1 MEHNLLPPN
10 YAPPPDFCP
19 EELRRAVLA
28 YLGKSRAAL
37 MEVRLEELLGL
48 TAQQNLP
55 GTLDQHPNWQQ
66 KIFQAIEDLQHNP
79 EVIRLTETLRQ
90 ARSQANHDAG

>member
-1 MEHNLLPPN
+1 MSL
-10 YAPPPDFCP
+10 PPDFCP

-28 YLGKSRAAL
+28 YVGQSRAAL

-55 GTLDQHPNWQQ
+55 GTLDQHPNWRQ
-66 KIFQAIEDLQHNP
+66 KILQSIEEMQHNP
-79 EVIRLTETLRQ
+79 VVIRLTATLRQ
-90 ARSQANHDAG
+90 ARSQADHDAI